1 MIERND
7 NRVWLCL
14 PNGTYYLMG
23 EGITS
28 LRERCETVL
37 LETPRIN
44 RSVCEQEILY
54 HVPRLEFEG
63 YRTPSDPANEYLV
76 NRYLKRGNDTLVTLI
91 IGNRNDKQ
99 VGQTMKA
106 RRVTGHVCIE
116 NPGSGEGPFGSRI
129 KGSIVYASQPEE
141 GVYYEDQQIFIPYQ
155 S

>member
-7 NRVWLCL
+7 NRVWLRL
-14 PNGTYYLMG
+14 PNGTYYLVG
-23 EGITS
+23 EGITPRS
-28 LRERCETVL
+28 ERCETVL
-37 LETPRIN
+37 RETPRIN
-44 RSVCEQEILY
+44 RPVCEREILY

-63 YRTPSDPANEYLV
+63 YRAPSDPANEYLV
-76 NRYLKRGNDTLVTLI
+76 SRYLKRGDDTLVTLI

-129 KGSIVYASQPEE
+129 KGQIVYASQPEE
-141 GVYYEDQQIFIPYQ
+141 GVYYEDQQRFIPYQ
-155 S
+155 I